1 MIKRRP
7 LARAL
12 ITLYG
17 PAKAAVLLE
26 PAQDRWPEHERSDRL
41 RLGLGMASVT
51 TNRLAER
58 WWEAYRAG
66 LIELA
71 SAIAKETGPLP
82 GGLVGLDGLTPRGPL
97 VVVPWEGPGRGEVA
111 CELRDAR
118 VGPVPALSGDVV
130 GVGAGLAVAAL
141 ALLLALAVDAD
152 GDGRL
157 ALALSV
163 EGLVAWYG
171 ESHRLVAP
179 RNAVTFA
186 LAHAVARLDDAGRDL
201 PVELRR

>member
-1 MIKRRP
+1 VIKRRP

-12 ITLYG
+12 VTLYG

-26 PAQDRWPEHERSDRL
+26 PAQGRWPEHERSDRL
-41 RLGLGMASVT
+41 RLGIGMAALA

-58 WWEAYRAG
+58 WWDPYRAG
-66 LIELA
+66 MVQLA
-71 SAIAKETGPLP
+71 AAVARATGPLA
-82 GGLVGLDGLTPRGPL
+82 GGLVTLEGLTPRGPL
-97 VVVPWEGPGRGEVA
+97 VVVPWAGPGRSELVA
-111 CELRDAR
+111 ELRSAA

-130 GVGAGLAVAAL
+130 RTGAGLAVAAL

-152 GDGRL
+152 ADGRL

-163 EGLVAWYG
+163 EGLVGWYN

-201 PVELRR
+201 PLELRG